1 MKKTILLLLL
11 IVQANYAQLKHN
23 LGKVTVAQLEQKRHP
38 TDTAA
43 AAAIVFKTGLTNF
56 AFAGNK
62 WEISTTIKYKIKI
75 YKKEGLSL
83 ADFSI
88 PYYSGSNGSEIVRF
102 SEAYTYNLVDG
113 KIEKTKLKS
122 ENQFKEESSAN
133 WREKKISF
141 PNVAVGSILEFSYV
155 YLSPYIT
162 NFNEFKFQTSYPT
175 DYVEYITYIPEYFA
189 YRTFITGY
197 EKIETVSEDINGLD
211 FSEKKITYSKYDM
224 PAIVKENFVDNINNY
239 TAILKLEL
247 ASVQYPNRPLENYA
261 LDWQG
266 VTKNIYDNEDFG
278 TELNKNGYYNDDLD
292 IILKNTLEQKDKID
306 SILSFVK
313 TKVKWN
319 EKRGIFC
326 KDGVRKAYKDGIG
339 NVAEINLM
347 LVSMLRYAGVE
358 ANPILVST
366 RENGLSIFPSRTAFD
381 YVICGVENNKNTI
394 LLDATNKY
402 SVPNII
408 PERAIN
414 WVGRIIRK
422 DNTSEEVDL
431 SQKIVSNNSYNAI
444 FTIDAKGSIEG
455 KIREQFSHFSA
466 FIFRNNYGG
475 LTQESY
481 VENLEKRRNNI
492 EIKNL
497 ELSNMES
504 LEKPVIQNYSFTI
517 ENGTEIIGNKL
528 FFSPMLFYATKE
540 NPFKQDKRK
549 FPINFVYPF
558 LDKYIVNVTIPEGY
572 EIESLPEQ
580 SAVIIQGDQ
589 VKLKYLINTTDNK
602 IQIIYRLEINAALIS
617 YEYYEDL
624 KAIFNE
630 MIKKE
635 NEKIVLKKV

>member
-444 FTIDAKGSIEG
+444 FTIDTKGSIEG

-475 LTQESY
+475 LTKESY

-492 EIKNL
+492 EINNL

>member
-102 SEAYTYNLVDG
+102 SEAYTYNLVDE

-492 EIKNL
+492 EINNL

>member
-492 EIKNL
+492 EINNL